1 MSELPTIEYVPVQ
14 RGRQVVWR
22 VCGLGYCCEEF
33 TQAKAWA
40 KFEALCV
47 SKGLP
52 LPRGGPSA
60 PRRGPCEVDEP
71 GV

>member
-1 MSELPTIEYVPVQ
+1 VSELPTIEYVPVQ

-47 SKGLP
+47 AKGLP
-52 LPRGGPSA
+52 LPRGGPGE
-60 PRRGPCEVDEP
+60 PRRGPSEVDEP